1 MLSGTAFLLGARSF
15 RRRTGSMA
23 LGTFPGEDRIA
34 DAVEE
39 RLDVLLPPQV
49 VDGGCH
55 VVQTGRQLLKVGAQ
69 GCDRR
74 GIDERRA
81 ENLAPRIPAGRRP
94 TMPTDHPVSRPPVD
108 RVPPIGH
115 ICMMNLAAGD
125 SQTAASVGSAV
136 VRNRSVAA
144 SSDCDPPRC
153 ARAREDV
160 DRRNRTVAGGW
171 RIA

>member
-1 MLSGTAFLLGARSF
+1 VLLSGTAVLLGARSF
-15 RRRTGSMA
+15 RRRGGSMA

-49 VDGGCH
+49 VDGRSH
-55 VVQTGRQLLKVGAQ
+55 VVQTGRQLLKIGPQ

-81 ENLAPRIPAGRRP
+81 ENLAPRIPAGRRRA
-94 TMPTDHPVSRPPVD
+94 MPTDHPVSRPPVD

-125 SQTAASVGSAV
+125 SQTTASVGSAF
-136 VRNRSVAA
+136 VRTTSVAA
-144 SSDCDPPRC
+144 RSGCDP
-153 ARAREDV
+153 V
-160 DRRNRTVAGGW
+160 DRP
-171 RIA
+171 